1 MLTVLPTHFKL
12 VPLCRTSES
21 YFILIWDTVSK
32 VAVNIYKHLY
42 QPSSSSEYA
51 EDQRNIMTFL
61 RYLNF
66 SAVLSF
72 ISRKNTN
79 WSEEGNWLQ
88 ETSNDLST
96 STRLSS
102 DGTDKMMSDQMMITI
117 REKSLSIKFLG
128 AVADFHVPKVRAKY
142 FEPLF
147 LKN

>member
-66 SAVLSF
+66 SAVLSS

-88 ETSNDLST
+88 EDFKWLKHIYKTLIRWYRSYVEWPDNDIYS
-96 STRLSS
+96 R
-102 DGTDKMMSDQMMITI
+102 K
-117 REKSLSIKFLG
+117 KSWYQVFRSGSIW
-128 AVADFHVPKVRAKY
+128 
-142 FEPLF
+142 
-147 LKN
+147 